1 MRRQKVAVS
10 VFAAILVEFETNR
23 VVCQEM
29 RRDKKD
35 LKLKTTTWV
44 SDLEPKV
51 KLIHIQRS
59 RLGEG
64 GYRKYWF

>member
-64 GYRKYWF
+64 GYGKYWC